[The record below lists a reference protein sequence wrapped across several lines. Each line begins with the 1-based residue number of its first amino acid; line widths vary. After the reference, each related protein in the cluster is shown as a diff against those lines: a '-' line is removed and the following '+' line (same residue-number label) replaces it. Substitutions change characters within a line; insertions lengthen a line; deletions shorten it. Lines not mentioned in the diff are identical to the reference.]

1 MNGQTTRRDNRGPST
16 PVIILVRPQ
25 LGENVG
31 MTARAM
37 LNFGLTDLRLVR
49 PECGWPNAKAVQA
62 ASGATEVLN
71 RLSVF
76 DRVEDAAS
84 DLHRLYATTARP
96 RDLPK
101 PVITAAQ
108 IAREARAAL
117 QKGEGVG
124 ILFGPERTGLANDEL
139 IYADAVVSIPANP
152 RFFSLNLAQAVLLI
166 AYESLTREL
175 MFRIG
180 GRLSRPGR
188 LATKG
193 ELHELLEHLI
203 AALDAVNFFRTV
215 DRRASMSRA
224 LQLIFARAELRESDV
239 HLLRGVI
246 KELARGGRRPP
257 RRGVRP
263 RVSPTMTA
271 SPPAVRLSIVPCWD
285 RDQSTV
291 QNVR

>member
-1 MNGQTTRRDNRGPST
+1 MARPLAATTRGPST

-31 MTARAM
+31 TTARAM

-84 DLHRLYATTARP
+84 DLHRLYATTART

-166 AYESLTREL
+166 AYEWFESGVDVPDRRE
-175 MFRIG
+175 IE
-180 GRLSRPGR
+180 PAAR

-257 RRGVRP
+257 RRG
-263 RVSPTMTA
+263 
-271 SPPAVRLSIVPCWD
+271 D
-285 RDQSTV
+285 
-291 QNVR
+291 